1 MKIDEIPYVTE
12 EVLGSEKEVLIHAIK
27 LYAKMFN
34 ITEEEAKEYTNIIY
48 GIKEPNVKT
57 DIKFDEF
64 ADGFSY
70 FTKCWFTY
78 TKRGEKKL
86 AICGYVCWAVKDDAK
101 AEKEYDKL
109 RG

>member
-1 MKIDEIPYVTE
+1 MKIDEIPYITE
-12 EVLGSEKEVLIHAIK
+12 EVLDSEKEALIYATK
-27 LYAKMFN
+27 FYAKMLGV
-34 ITEEEAKEYTNIIY
+34 TEEEAKEYTDVIY

-86 AICGYVCWAVKDDAK
+86 AI
-101 AEKEYDKL
+101 
-109 RG
+109 

>member
-1 MKIDEIPYVTE
+1 MKIDEIPYITE
-12 EVLGSEKEVLIHAIK
+12 EVLGSEKEALIYATRF
-27 LYAKMFN
+27 YAKMLGV
-34 ITEEEAKEYTNIIY
+34 TEEEAKEYTDIIY
-48 GIKEPNVKT
+48 SIKESKVPT
-57 DIKFDEF
+57 AIRYEF
-64 ADGFSY
+64 VDGFDY

-101 AEKEYDKL
+101 TEKEYEKL

>member
-1 MKIDEIPYVTE
+1 MKIDEIPYITE
-12 EVLGSEKEVLIHAIK
+12 NVLSSEKEVLIHAIK
-27 LYAKMFN
+27 LYAKIFN

-48 GIKEPNVKT
+48 GIKEPNVKP
-57 DIKFDEF
+57 DIKLNEF

-78 TKRGEKKL
+78 TKKNEKKL
-86 AICGYVCWAVKDDAK
+86 AICGYVTWAVKDNTK
-101 AEKEYDKL
+101 AEKEYEKL